1 MIGLTFA
8 NNYPRRQCMV
18 ACRFK
23 KNIAKGSRHDL
34 SKYLDT
40 ITAAHTTHIV
50 QLLGLGSDRHFR
62 MWFRLTMVLSYGV
75 ILSIALALLSI
86 SRPHTLYIHS
96 DHRLPQC
103 RKLAV
108 LMMWRLINFFHL
120 KE

>member
-23 KNIAKGSRHDL
+23 KNIAKGSKHDL
-34 SKYLDT
+34 CKYLDT
-40 ITAAHTTHIV
+40 ITAARTTHIV

-86 SRPHTLYIHS
+86 SNTHTSMCNSTHI
-96 DHRLPQC
+96 C
-103 RKLAV
+103 
-108 LMMWRLINFFHL
+108 INTVTTSCL
-120 KE
+120 SVESLRC